1 MANKPQGKSWSEI
14 QLAIAAFAIT
24 ATLGFWNFFSTPDT
38 AQASAQV
45 TQTST
50 PPPPPT
56 PTETAQ
62 PTATA
67 LALRPVK
74 IIFGGKAPQ
83 QQIIQV
89 AVDAPPTKK
98 RKGGGNDDSNSG
110 GGGGAPAEP
119 APVPVTS
126 TGSS

>member
-14 QLAIAAFAIT
+14 QLAIAAIAVT
-24 ATLGFWNFFSTPDT
+24 ATLGFWNFFSTPEK

-50 PPPPPT
+50 PPPPPI

-74 IIFGGKAPQ
+74 IIFGGNVPQ
-83 QQIIQV
+83 QQVIQV
-89 AVDAPPTKK
+89 GVAQAPAPKK
-98 RKGGGNDDSNSG
+98 HNGGGSNNANT
-110 GGGGAPAEP
+110 GGGGAA
-119 APVPVTS
+119 APSSPPS
-126 TGSS
+126 TGSSK